1 MTNITYYDPC
11 SVCIHKQPLSQCAIG
26 QNSGRA
32 LRLETCDR
40 QVPQGLTQLAL
51 PVAGSEAGHD

>member
-11 SVCIHKQPLSQCAIG
+11 TFCIHRLPLSQCAIG

-32 LRLETCDR
+32 LRTETCDH

-51 PVAGSEAGHD
+51 PVAESEADHD